1 MGTGSILG
9 AFVGAALV
17 VAFVVWSLASV
28 RARTR
33 SWKQLANDLGA
44 EFVPG
49 GLLRGS
55 KVVAQA
61 GHATVTLDT
70 YSVPSGDSSTTYT
83 RIRAPLQNRDGF
95 QFRVFREGLVGKID
109 KALGMQDL
117 EIGIPEFDDVF
128 VVQANNETKVRAL
141 LSNAKIRQRIQ
152 GEPSVHIGITKNN
165 ELHFEEKGVL
175 SNLAKLKSLFELF
188 FEVLNQLES

>member
-1 MGTGSILG
+1 MSTGSIVGVVFG
-9 AFVGAALV
+9 AVLL
-17 VAFVVWSLASV
+17 VAFVIWSVVAA
-28 RARTR
+28 RARTTAWR
-33 SWKQLANDLGA
+33 QLANDLGA

-49 GLLRGS
+49 GLFRGS
-55 KVVAQA
+55 KVVARA

-70 YSVPSGDSSTTYT
+70 YSIPSGDSSTTYT

-128 VVQANNETKVRAL
+128 VVQANDETKVRAL
-141 LSNAKIRQRIQ
+141 LSNAKTRELIQ
-152 GEPSVHIGITKNN
+152 GEPGLHIRITKNN

-175 SNLAKLKSLFELF
+175 SNLTRLKSLFELF
-188 FEVLNQLES
+188 FDILSRLEG